1 MRRNG
6 WTPLQLALL
15 FKNHTEVA
23 KVLLQHVRCRQ
34 SFGIHWGTWPLT
46 DEPMDEPVTLLQ
58 QKVAEAGL
66 PPPSFVALRHG
77 AAGVCGG
84 CQGL

>member
-1 MRRNG
+1 MIH
-6 WTPLQLALL
+6 TAL
-15 FKNHTEVA
+15 
-23 KVLLQHVRCRQ
+23 RCRQ

>member
-1 MRRNG
+1 MS
-6 WTPLQLALL
+6 P
-15 FKNHTEVA
+15 
-23 KVLLQHVRCRQ
+23 QHVDPGEAVMMHRALRCRQ

-46 DEPMDEPVTLLQ
+46 DEPMDEPVTLLA

-77 AAGVCGG
+77 ASGMCVR
-84 CQGL
+84 LL